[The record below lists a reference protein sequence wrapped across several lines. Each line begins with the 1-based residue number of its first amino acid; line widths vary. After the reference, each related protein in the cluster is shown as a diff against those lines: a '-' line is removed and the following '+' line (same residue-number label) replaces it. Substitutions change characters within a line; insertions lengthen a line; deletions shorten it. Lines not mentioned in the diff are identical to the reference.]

1 MVLKGKKNTIAEE
14 TTRLLYEGAD
24 ANDLLNNSLLPA
36 INDVGDFF
44 DKGKYFLPQ
53 LIASAEAMKNSIAIL
68 QPRLLQ
74 ESDNK
79 DMPTVV
85 FATVEGDIHDIGK
98 NLVVLMLQNYGY
110 NVIDLG
116 KDVTKEV
123 IVEEA
128 MSNNASVIGLSA
140 LMTTT
145 MQEMKAVV
153 EYAKE
158 KNCKAKI
165 VIGGAV
171 ITEDYMEQI
180 GADGYAK
187 DAAEAVKVV
196 QKLLA

>member
-1 MVLKGKKNTIAEE
+1 
-14 TTRLLYEGAD
+14 
-24 ANDLLNNSLLPA
+24 
-36 INDVGDFF
+36 
-44 DKGKYFLPQ
+44 
-53 LIASAEAMKNSIAIL
+53 
-68 QPRLLQ
+68 
-74 ESDNK
+74 
-79 DMPTVV
+79 MPTVV

>member
-1 MVLKGKKNTIAEE
+1 
-14 TTRLLYEGAD
+14 
-24 ANDLLNNSLLPA
+24 
-36 INDVGDFF
+36 
-44 DKGKYFLPQ
+44 
-53 LIASAEAMKNSIAIL
+53 MKNSIAIL

-98 NLVVLMLQNYGY
+98 NLVVLMVQNYGY